1 MHHSGVFGIIQLFL
15 CPLLLVLS
23 VVIALMIS
31 TNEYIYDQYLEAAA
45 VIEFNALH
53 ARVKPF
59 LYAGIVG
66 NFFCSCMSMCM
77 FSFAVFY
84 IRRMYVNIDG
94 QWMRLAH
101 QALSDRV
108 QLTCIVHEDHSTT
121 TSTLDVFARLII
133 RLDPYIHRFRCVYS
147 LAMGL
152 VWTAFS
158 TVLFLHSGY
167 IQCSDLLATLVPR
180 AANDRASWSTNEL
193 AESSTAMRT
202 GIGRVV
208 DVCYQEKVELTMAIF
223 ITVTWYI
230 MVISLAYILP
240 PPWKPTAVPLNT
252 RSRLGSKEHSS
263 SAWGTA

>member
-1 MHHSGVFGIIQLFL
+1 
-15 CPLLLVLS
+15 
-23 VVIALMIS
+23 MIF
-31 TNEYIYDQYLEAAA
+31 TNEYVYDQYLEAAA
-45 VIEFNALH
+45 VTEFIALH

-108 QLTCIVHEDHSTT
+108 QLTCIVRDDQLANG
-121 TSTLDVFARLII
+121 STLDTVARLII

-147 LAMGL
+147 LAMGF

-158 TVLFLHSGY
+158 IVLFLHSGY

-180 AANDRASWSTNEL
+180 AVNDRAWSANDP
-193 AESSTAMRT
+193 AEGSAAMHM

-223 ITVTWYI
+223 IAVTWYI
-230 MVISLAYILP
+230 MVISLSYILP
-240 PPWKPTAVPLNT
+240 PPWKPATTPLSA

-263 SAWGTA
+263 SGWGASYAA